1 MRKHIRMCRMV
12 TVWLA
17 CLGWLLPISEAST
30 AEPAR
35 PGGARTVG
43 VVYDVRL
50 GEDNSFR
57 GRLLDPSG
65 KPLADQ
71 TVMLRQAGKAL
82 AQSRSGDRGEFSFAG
97 VRAGVYQVTIGASAV
112 VCRAWTERAAPPIAT
127 DQLAIVT
134 HPDVIR
140 GQQPISSLLSSPLFV
155 GLIITAA
162 IAIPIAIHNS
172 QDDAS

>member
-1 MRKHIRMCRMV
+1 MV

-17 CLGWLLPISEAST
+17 CLGWLLPIPEAGA
-30 AEPAR
+30 AERAG
-35 PGGARTVG
+35 PGAVRAVS

-50 GEDNSFR
+50 DEDDSFS

-65 KPLADQ
+65 RPLAGQ
-71 TVMLRQAGKAL
+71 TVLLRKGGKTL
-82 AQSRSGDRGEFSFAG
+82 AQSRSGDRGEFSFGG

-112 VCRAWTERAAPPIAT
+112 ACRAWTERAAPPAAT
-127 DQLAIVT
+127 SQLAIVT

-140 GQQPISSLLSSPLFV
+140 GQQPISCLLSSPLFV
-155 GLIITAA
+155 GLIIAAA
-162 IAIPIAIHNS
+162 IAIPVAIHNS